1 MESIKR
7 LLAMRDKADAFDEL
21 QKNHQKL
28 GEEFE
33 KQKKVNA
40 ILAGDLLKAEK
51 ERDLLKADPEQYIE
65 REVEKR
71 LMKLEKELEEK
82 MNHKWYCIGRQD
94 AYAQMGIRVI
104 QAHQHGCDVEVKLNE
119 DGSVDEVIEP
129 INEKALI
136 DLCNELEID
145 DLEDVS

>member
-1 MESIKR
+1 MILDR
-7 LLAMRDKADAFDEL
+7 LLNKEDFTEAFDEL

-33 KQKKVNA
+33 KQKRVNQV
-40 ILAGDLLKAEK
+40 LASDLLKAEK
-51 ERDLLKADPEQYIE
+51 ERDLLKEDPEQYIE
-65 REVEKR
+65 QEVERR
-71 LMKLEKELEEK
+71 LMKLEKELTEN

-119 DGSVDEVIEP
+119 DGSIDEVIEP

>member
-1 MESIKR
+1 MILDR
-7 LLAMRDKADAFDEL
+7 LMNKEDFTEAFDEL
-21 QKNHQKL
+21 QKNHKKL

-33 KQKKVNA
+33 EQKRVNLV
-40 ILAGDLLKAEK
+40 LASDLLKAEK
-51 ERDLLKADPEQYIE
+51 ERDLLKEDPEQYIE
-65 REVEKR
+65 MEVER
-71 LMKLEKELEEK
+71 SLMKLEKELEEK
-82 MNHKWYCIGRQD
+82 MNHKWYCN
-94 AYAQMGIRVI
+94 
-104 QAHQHGCDVEVKLNE
+104 GCDVEVKLNE